1 MHFSFKEMWLQTFKQ
16 WLKYFFFLFY
26 SEKMG
31 WKLDGLRFNLHHS
44 FKHTF
49 ASALHLQRS
58 AILRVNL
65 CFKVNKTCQTSK
77 LSRFF
82 RDA

>member
-1 MHFSFKEMWLQTFKQ
+1 MYI
-16 WLKYFFFLFY
+16 YFFFY

-31 WKLDGLRFNLHHS
+31 WKSDGLRFNLHHS
-44 FKHTF
+44 FKHIF

-58 AILRVNL
+58 SILGANL
-65 CFKVNKTCQTSK
+65 CFKVNKKWQTSK